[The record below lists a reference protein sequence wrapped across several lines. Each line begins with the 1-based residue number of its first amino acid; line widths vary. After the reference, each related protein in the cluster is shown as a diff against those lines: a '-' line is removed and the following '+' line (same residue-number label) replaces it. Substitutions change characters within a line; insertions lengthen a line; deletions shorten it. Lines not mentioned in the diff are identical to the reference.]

1 MELTSWYAALLLLLW
16 SLILYFALLLLLF
29 SPFLSY
35 SLLCLIFFFS
45 FRGNSTNVYFQVA
58 GLTTNALKFCSIYGT
73 SFSSFFF
80 LMNRREEGRKKKN
93 GGDGEGL
100 LLFLIF
106 TYSTDSSS
114 ADAIRDGTTTLTISP
129 DNYNQKNDDGSYVY
143 GMAENLADYQ
153 V

>member
-1 MELTSWYAALLLLLW
+1 MVCCSPASPLVSYSLLC
-16 SLILYFALLLLLF
+16 SPA

-80 LMNRREEGRKKKN
+80 LMNRREEGRKKKKKN
-93 GGDGEGL
+93 GGDGEGLL